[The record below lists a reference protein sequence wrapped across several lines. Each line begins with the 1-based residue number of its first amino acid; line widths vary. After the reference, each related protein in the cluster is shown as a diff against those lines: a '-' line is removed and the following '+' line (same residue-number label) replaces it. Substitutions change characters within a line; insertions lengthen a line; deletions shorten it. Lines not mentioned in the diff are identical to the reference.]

1 MNPYL
6 TEFIGLNVLAGILGS
21 GTSAIAMF
29 FEHLSDGLLAK
40 GANAGALHRLAPACA
55 TGMKHIAKRR
65 WYGGAASLDE
75 IIPCRE
81 LLVCIRDLGSCT
93 DGRILCCCDRSNDY
107 LLVRIL

>member
-1 MNPYL
+1 MNTLPN
-6 TEFIGLNVLAGILGS
+6 T
-21 GTSAIAMF
+21 
-29 FEHLSDGLLAK
+29 
-40 GANAGALHRLAPACA
+40 
-55 TGMKHIAKRR
+55 R

-107 LLVRIL
+107 LLVKNFMKEKEIVLTERECCTIFYTHANSG